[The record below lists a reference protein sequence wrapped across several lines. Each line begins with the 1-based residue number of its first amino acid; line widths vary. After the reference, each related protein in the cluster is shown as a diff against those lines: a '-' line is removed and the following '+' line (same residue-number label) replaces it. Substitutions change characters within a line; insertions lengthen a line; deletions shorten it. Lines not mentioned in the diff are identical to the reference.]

1 MKNNIKKKNLKSK
14 SVDVN
19 DRNNFLGDDF
29 PTGPIRY
36 TLRNDYMFKAVL
48 QKNEKALKGLLAALL
63 SIPVKDILGIEI
75 MNPIELGEAV
85 DDKTCILDIKVKLNN
100 SKIINIELQ
109 VAYFKDWVERSLT
122 YLCKMF
128 DNIHAGQKYGEVL
141 PTYHIG
147 ILDFWLPEK
156 TKEFYS
162 EYRLLNVNNHELY
175 SSKFGI
181 NVLNLKAVED
191 DSVTKDLGDLYEWA
205 KLFKATTWEEIKMLA
220 DKNEYI
226 ADTVV
231 TLRQLSDDE
240 KVKLQAEARWKYE
253 HDIASYIG
261 QGREEGE
268 AIGEARGIEKERQ
281 ANIKK
286 LANFYMNQNP
296 NMTEEEA
303 FEMAKTILE

>member
-1 MKNNIKKKNLKSK
+1 
-14 SVDVN
+14 
-19 DRNNFLGDDF
+19 
-29 PTGPIRY
+29 
-36 TLRNDYMFKAVL
+36 
-48 QKNEKALKGLLAALL
+48 
-63 SIPVKDILGIEI
+63 
-75 MNPIELGEAV
+75 
-85 DDKTCILDIKVKLNN
+85 
-100 SKIINIELQ
+100 
-109 VAYFKDWVERSLT
+109 
-122 YLCKMF
+122 
-128 DNIHAGQKYGEVL
+128 
-141 PTYHIG
+141 
-147 ILDFWLPEK
+147 
-156 TKEFYS
+156 
-162 EYRLLNVNNHELY
+162 
-175 SSKFGI
+175 
-181 NVLNLKAVED
+181 
-191 DSVTKDLGDLYEWA
+191 
-205 KLFKATTWEEIKMLA
+205 MLA

>member
-1 MKNNIKKKNLKSK
+1 MKNNIKEKNLKSK

-63 SIPVKDILGIEI
+63 SMPVKDILGIEI

-240 KVKLQAEARWKYE
+240 KIRMQAEARWKYE
-253 HDIASYIG
+253 HDIASYID

-268 AIGEARGIEKERQ
+268 ARGIEQ
-281 ANIKK
+281 SIKK
-286 LANFYMNQNP
+286 LALSYMNDDP
-296 NMTEEEA
+296 SMTEEEA
-303 FEMAKTILE
+303 IDKARSILE

>member
-63 SIPVKDILGIEI
+63 SMPVKDILGIEI